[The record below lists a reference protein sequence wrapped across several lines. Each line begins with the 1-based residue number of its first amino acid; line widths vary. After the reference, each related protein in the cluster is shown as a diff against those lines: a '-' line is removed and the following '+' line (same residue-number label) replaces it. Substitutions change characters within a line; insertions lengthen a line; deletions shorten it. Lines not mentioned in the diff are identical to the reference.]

1 MTVVPQRRGPFYWK
15 GTKPYV
21 SVTNAI
27 SILDKPALRYWFGR
41 EIYRAFMAD
50 PSLNEQEAL
59 QAPYK
64 KSKDAKSRGT
74 TIHTLI
80 EAYKQTGEVKTDI
93 PDSIKPY
100 MEAFKDWLGNN
111 HVEIVESEKTL
122 YSEKYGYAGTADLIV
137 KINGSGTYVVDTK
150 TGKDIYP
157 EVALQ
162 LSAYKQALEENGTK
176 IDGMAALL
184 LETGADDKPTGK
196 YKFATQQDYFEEFL
210 ACKKLWEWMNQDLVS
225 KYYK

>member
-41 EIYRAFMAD
+41 EVYRAFMAD

-64 KSKDAKSRGT
+64 KSKDAMSRGT

-80 EAYKQTGEVKTDI
+80 EAYKYTGEVKTYL
-93 PDSIKPY
+93 PDSIRPY

-122 YSEKYGYAGTADLIV
+122 YSDKYGYAGTADLIV
-137 KINGSGTYVVDTK
+137 KINGSGVYVVDTK

-162 LSAYKQALEENGTK
+162 LSAYKQALEEDGLK

-196 YKFATQQDYFEEFL
+196 YKFAIQQDYFEQFL